1 MYKVYTASNSQ
12 ERPLNGIH
20 YYRDTHPDWT
30 WPATEQ
36 FISKW
41 QNRKKHNKTA
51 KHKNAKQIDEKLH
64 KASQNSISQ
73 YYIKKYYVRYS
84 ESPVIWGHSPIRS
97 AESGCGD

>member
-1 MYKVYTASNSQ
+1 MYTASNSQ

-41 QNRKKHNKTA
+41 QDRKKHNKTA
-51 KHKNAKQIDEKLH
+51 KHKKMQNKLTKNYLKPH
-64 KASQNSISQ
+64 KTPPANVTHIM
-73 YYIKKYYVRYS
+73 
-84 ESPVIWGHSPIRS
+84 
-97 AESGCGD
+97 